1 MPTINKRFLLKLVL
15 AAVLLAGGLVA
26 AHTVQARRIPDALKG
41 QADRAADAGKTD
53 AAAHYLRQYLE
64 FRPDDTDAQEQL
76 AALLR
81 QRVEA
86 ALQQGR
92 RGDLSDLLLLYD
104 KILRADPGRE
114 SVRQE
119 ALAVCLRMGRFTDAE
134 EHAGVL
140 LKSRPTDPALWQ
152 QLAAAQAGLR
162 KSDDARR
169 SYETAIRNDPADPL
183 PYQKL
188 AQYLWRDLKQ
198 TKEAAAVV
206 NRLVAALPYDPEP
219 YLTRARLHLFTG
231 GDATDP
237 AGPPQPDGFKGDPK
251 QAMAD
256 LRTALEL
263 DPENADAL
271 LLLAEQYQKQ
281 RKLAEARDC
290 LADGMRLYPQD
301 MRMVRSLA
309 WLELNR
315 GNVGAAVGV
324 LEDGMTRVK
333 DPSDLLVPLADLF
346 VQLGETARTEEIVRK
361 LDGKTTRAARL
372 QAKYLK
378 ARVAMRKEDWPAA
391 VELLTALRTEAIEL
405 PGLENQA
412 NLLLSICHQRRGEV
426 EQEQDTLRLVLSKDP
441 NHPSARVALAV
452 SYLNAGRIDEAV
464 KEYQQAVRSPF
475 AGPQTH
481 AALIRL
487 AARQLRLSGGRP
499 QQWAQL
505 ERVAGELAK
514 VCGPASSEPVQ
525 IRAELAEAKGEPQQ
539 AAAILRAEAA
549 RRPGDAKLWAALA
562 SLVADLGGVAAGLG
576 VIDEAQAASGDGPD
590 LRLARAD
597 LYARDPAALRPL
609 DPLGTQIDG
618 WSDPDQSRL
627 LYGLVEVYDRLGD
640 QPRVVRA
647 YKRIAARRPGD
658 LGVWEVLGERATL
671 SGDAKT
677 AAEARVNAV
686 NLDPSGKSAALFDA
700 WAAIAARSA
709 DAARSAADGLV
720 KAFGPEPDRADACV
734 ALAKLK
740 SLTGD
745 ADGAGRLFER
755 AVRLEPTRFP
765 PVQAYLHHLAATGA
779 DAAVAALLS
788 RLARD
793 YRWAGEPF
801 RRAVR
806 GAMADLPAE
815 QSRKLLASARKYA
828 EPEPGGLGWL
838 GDCYLT
844 AGLKIEA
851 AECYEK
857 ATTART
863 AGPDDWLRLAV
874 RAAEIGTPD
883 AAARVMQAA
892 RGKMPPQL
900 YFATAASFAAS
911 KAAPKDWAPA
921 FETPAEKKLYV
932 QARLAIELSRFH
944 RPEAIAL
951 LQSFLADGPASKADE
966 AWARRNLAMLL
977 AVRGGD
983 ADRRQ
988 AMKLLTQDDGGAGET
1003 ADEKR
1008 ATAAVL
1014 TALSR
1019 HLDNPDRKA
1028 VIDRAIKVLEDL
1040 AAETRSPRDV
1050 FLLAQL
1056 YRAAGRRNASIEA
1069 LNRLINSDPT
1079 NLDYLVMGLEEAT
1092 DVGDMR
1098 AAESFANYL
1107 LVHHPTEY
1115 RAVAAAARYECRA
1128 GHPEKGLVLAEGYTH
1143 TATATAGDLSAK
1155 SARTAELLDELA
1167 RMPKVRGTE
1176 AGRAMVRSAVKRYEE
1191 LAAARPEAVIA
1202 AAGLLAVDGRPADA
1216 FALIEKHDR
1225 AMPNRLKA
1233 AAGLAVLRAG
1243 GASERQFTQV
1253 KSWLDAAAAEDPNS
1267 LTLKLNQGEFHALR
1281 QEYDQAERAYR
1292 AVLDRDPRNVV
1303 ALNNLAWV
1311 LAPRPDRSAEAMRL
1325 VERAVQEVGLTG
1337 ELLDTRARIR
1347 IAAKQFTLAEQDLLE
1362 ALSQDRTPLRLFHLA
1377 IAKEGQSP
1385 PRKDEARDAFRK
1397 AKDRGLEPRSVHPA
1411 DLPAYRALDAEL
1423 PPRGEPN

>member
-1 MPTINKRFLLKLVL
+1 MPTIHKRFLLKLVL

-41 QADRAADAGKTD
+41 QADRAADAGKAD

-76 AALLR
+76 AALIR
-81 QRVEA
+81 KRADTAVKE
-86 ALQQGR
+86 GR

-114 SVRQE
+114 AVRQE
-119 ALAVCLRMGRFTDAE
+119 ALALCLRMGRFTDAE
-134 EHAGVL
+134 EHATVI
-140 LKSRPTDPALWQ
+140 LKARPTDPALWQ
-152 QLAAAQAGLR
+152 QLAAAQAGLQ
-162 KSDDARR
+162 KPAEARQ
-169 SYETAIRNDPADPL
+169 SYETAIKHDPTDPL
-183 PYQKL
+183 AYQRL

-206 NRLVAALPYDPEP
+206 DRLVAALPHDPEP

-231 GDATDP
+231 GDAADS
-237 AGPPQPDGFKGDPK
+237 AGPAPADGFKGDPK

-281 RKLAEARDC
+281 RKLGEARDC

-315 GNVGAAVGV
+315 GNIGSAVGV

-346 VQLGETARTEEIVRK
+346 VQLGETARTEEIIRK

-378 ARVAMRKEDWPAA
+378 ARVSMRKAEWPAA
-391 VELLTALRTEAIEL
+391 VELLTSLRTEAIEL

-412 NLLLSICHQRRGEV
+412 NLLLAVCHQRRGEV
-426 EQEQDTLRLVLSKDP
+426 EQEQDTLRLVLTKDP

-452 SYLNAGRIDEAV
+452 SYLNAGRTDEAV
-464 KEYQQAVRSPF
+464 KEYQHAVRSPY

-487 AARQLRLSGGRP
+487 MARQLQLSGGRP

-514 VCGPASSEPVQ
+514 VYGPASSEPVL
-525 IRAELAEAKGEPQQ
+525 IRAELAEAKGDPQQ

-549 RRPGDAKLWAALA
+549 RRPGDARLWAALA
-562 SLVADLGGVAAGLG
+562 DKVANLGGVAAGLG
-576 VIDEAQAASGDGPD
+576 VIDEAQAAAGDGPD
-590 LRLARAD
+590 LRLARAE
-597 LYARDPAALRPL
+597 LYARDPAALRPI

-618 WSDPDQSRL
+618 WSDPDQTRL

-640 QPRVVRA
+640 QPRVVQA

-658 LGVWEVLGERATL
+658 LGVWEVLGERAAL

-677 AAEARVNAV
+677 AAEARANALK
-686 NLDPSGKSAALFDA
+686 LDSTGKSAALFDA
-700 WAAIAARSA
+700 WATIAAKSG
-709 DAARSAADGLV
+709 DAARPASDGLV
-720 KAFGPEPDRADACV
+720 KAFGTQPDRAEACV
-734 ALAKLK
+734 ALARLKL
-740 SLTGD
+740 LTGNSD
-745 ADGAGRLFER
+745 EAGRLFER

-765 PVQAYLHHLAATGA
+765 PTQAYLRHLAATGA
-779 DAAVAALLS
+779 DDSVAAVLT

-793 YRWAGEPF
+793 HRWAGEPF

-806 GAMADLPAE
+806 GALADLPAE
-815 QSRKLLASARKYA
+815 PSRKLLAAARKFV

-838 GDCYLT
+838 GDCYLA
-844 AGLKIEA
+844 AGLKPEA
-851 AECYEK
+851 ADCFEK
-857 ATTART
+857 ATAART
-863 AGPDDWLRLAV
+863 AGPDDWLRLAARTAEAESPDV
-874 RAAEIGTPD
+874 AAK
-883 AAARVMQAA
+883 VMQAA
-892 RGKMPPQL
+892 RGKMPPPV
-900 YFATAASFAAS
+900 YFAAAASFAES
-911 KAAPKDWAPA
+911 KAARKGWAPA
-921 FETPAEKKLYV
+921 FESPAEKKLFA
-932 QARLAIELSRFH
+932 QARLAVELSRFH
-944 RPEAIAL
+944 RSEAIVL
-951 LQSFLADGPASKADE
+951 LQSFLADMPATKADE

-983 ADRRQ
+983 PDRKQ
-988 AMKLLTQDDGGAGET
+988 AMELLTRDDDGAGET

-1008 ATAAVL
+1008 STAAVL

-1028 VIDRAIKVLEDL
+1028 VIGRAIKVLEDL

-1050 FLLAQL
+1050 FLLAQV
-1056 YRAAGRRNASIEA
+1056 YRAAGRRNASIQA
-1069 LNRLINSDPT
+1069 LNRLLKADPK
-1079 NLDYLVMGLEEAT
+1079 NLDYLVMGLEEAIEL
-1092 DVGDMR
+1092 GELES
-1098 AAESFANYL
+1098 AESFANYL
-1107 LVHHPTEY
+1107 LVNHPGEF
-1115 RAVAAAARYECRA
+1115 RAIAAAARYECRA
-1128 GHPEKGLVLAEGYTH
+1128 GRPEKGLVLAEGYTR
-1143 TATATAGDLSAK
+1143 TAAAAAGDLPAK

-1167 RMPKVRGTE
+1167 RMPKVRNTE

-1202 AAGLLAVDGRPADA
+1202 AAGLLAVDDRHADA
-1216 FALIEKHDR
+1216 FALIERHDR
-1225 AMPNRLKA
+1225 AMPNRLKV

-1243 GASERQFTQV
+1243 GASERQFTHV
-1253 KSWLDAAAAEDPNS
+1253 KSWLDAAAADDPNS
-1267 LTLKLNQGEFHALR
+1267 LALKLNQGEFHALR
-1281 QEYDQAERAYR
+1281 QEYDQAEKAYR
-1292 AVLDRDPRNVV
+1292 EVLDRDPRNVV

-1311 LAPRPDRSAEAMRL
+1311 LAPRPDRCAEAMRL
-1325 VERAVQEVGLTG
+1325 VDRAMREVGLTG
-1337 ELLDTRARIR
+1337 ELLDTRARVR

-1362 ALSQDRTPLRLFHLA
+1362 ALSQDNTPLRLFHLA
-1377 IAKEGQSP
+1377 MAKDGQSP

-1411 DLPAYRALDAEL
+1411 DLPAYRALDAEG
-1423 PPRGEPN
+1423 PKADPN